1 MVAAQHDRPVSPL
14 DASAKR
20 LLGDR
25 RLILAANRGPVSFS
39 SLADGSLRPRRG
51 SGGVVTA
58 LSQVSSHVPLTW
70 VASAMSDAD
79 RRAARSPAALD
90 RAMPHE
96 AVRLRF
102 ATVPRSVFEGA
113 YNVIA
118 NPLLWFL
125 QHELW
130 NLPER
135 PMVGATTMRAWREGY
150 VELNRAFATAVLAEV
165 PRRDRSPRI
174 MLHDYHLYLAA
185 EPIRRARPDAI
196 LSHFT
201 HIPWPSSSIWQVM
214 PPVIREDICAGLLA
228 NDVVGFQTRRYAHVE
243 YRARTVLRRG
253 RTTLVRSYPISIDVA
268 ATQRIA
274 ASRAARR
281 RAQELLAQ
289 AREKIVVRVDRL
301 EPSKNII
308 RGFAAFETL
317 MERYPSLRGSTTFLA
332 FLVPSRTSIREYRDY
347 GRKVQDAADR
357 INARFARAGQQVVR
371 IFYENDYAQALA
383 GLAIAD
389 VVLVN
394 PLIDG
399 MNLVAKEAAVVN
411 QRDGVLV
418 LSETAGAYD
427 QMADGVLPVAPV
439 DLIGTAEAMAK
450 GLSMPRSERRSR
462 LARLREGVEREDIS
476 WWLRRQLDDLA
487 EVAEG
492 RLSG

>member
-1 MVAAQHDRPVSPL
+1 M
-14 DASAKR
+14 
-20 LLGDR
+20 
-25 RLILAANRGPVSFS
+25 
-39 SLADGSLRPRRG
+39 
-51 SGGVVTA
+51 VTA
-58 LSQVSSHVPLTW
+58 LSQVSGHVPLTW

-113 YNVIA
+113 YNVVA

-228 NDVVGFQTRRYAHVE
+228 NDVVGFQTRRYAHNFLRSVE
-243 YRARTVLRRG
+243 SFLPDARVDYRARTVLRR
-253 RTTLVRSYPISIDVA
+253 PD
-268 ATQRIA
+268 
-274 ASRAARR
+274 RR
-281 RAQELLAQ
+281 RIGGISGRPASVRNPPVFSLL
-289 AREKIVVRVDRL
+289 
-301 EPSKNII
+301 
-308 RGFAAFETL
+308 
-317 MERYPSLRGSTTFLA
+317 STTK
-332 FLVPSRTSIREYRDY
+332 Y
-347 GRKVQDAADR
+347 
-357 INARFARAGQQVVR
+357 
-371 IFYENDYAQALA
+371 
-383 GLAIAD
+383 
-389 VVLVN
+389 
-394 PLIDG
+394 
-399 MNLVAKEAAVVN
+399 
-411 QRDGVLV
+411 
-418 LSETAGAYD
+418 
-427 QMADGVLPVAPV
+427 
-439 DLIGTAEAMAK
+439 
-450 GLSMPRSERRSR
+450 
-462 LARLREGVEREDIS
+462 
-476 WWLRRQLDDLA
+476 
-487 EVAEG
+487 
-492 RLSG
+492 

>member
-228 NDVVGFQTRRYAHVE
+228 NDVVGFQTRRYAHNFLRSVE
-243 YRARTVLRRG
+243 SFLPDAQVDYRARSVLRRG

-268 ATQRIA
+268 ATK
-274 ASRAARR
+274 ARNMVYFNSS
-281 RAQELLAQ
+281 
-289 AREKIVVRVDRL
+289 AR
-301 EPSKNII
+301 S
-308 RGFAAFETL
+308 
-317 MERYPSLRGSTTFLA
+317 
-332 FLVPSRTSIREYRDY
+332 
-347 GRKVQDAADR
+347 AADLNGVPMGTATTNR
-357 INARFARAGQQVVR
+357 TISFGSQPLFPPGIDDSTISPGPFFNL
-371 IFYENDYAQALA
+371 YLNDTANPCSQGLGSGLSSGNNSGIVFFPGSA
-383 GLAIAD
+383 GLYK
-389 VVLVN
+389 N
-394 PLIDG
+394 
-399 MNLVAKEAAVVN
+399 
-411 QRDGVLV
+411 GVLV
-418 LSETAGAYD
+418 GGLGVSG
-427 QMADGVLPVAPV
+427 DGVDQDDFVTSAGTKGFEAPDAIRADQILIEDVRLPYF
-439 DLIGTAEAMAK
+439 K
-450 GLSMPRSERRSR
+450 FPRNPTN
-462 LARLREGVEREDIS
+462 
-476 WWLRRQLDDLA
+476 
-487 EVAEG
+487 
-492 RLSG
+492 